1 MDAMNGLDIIFVDTQ
16 NSFLGAPPQEKV
28 LFYAG
33 NECKVD
39 KDIVIVVICALYGL
53 KSSAPQFRN
62 HLTET
67 LGNKLG
73 FKSSLADPNLC
84 YNAITSPDG
93 FEYFLYILVYVGD
106 LLIIDKFTQRYMEI
120 VKTSFTVNP
129 LSI

>member
-16 NSFLGAPPQEKV
+16 NSFLGAPTQEKV

-39 KDIVIVVICALYGL
+39 KDRVIVVICALYVL

-62 HLTET
+62 NLTET

-73 FKSSLADPNLC
+73 FKSSLTDPNLC

-129 LSI
+129 LRI